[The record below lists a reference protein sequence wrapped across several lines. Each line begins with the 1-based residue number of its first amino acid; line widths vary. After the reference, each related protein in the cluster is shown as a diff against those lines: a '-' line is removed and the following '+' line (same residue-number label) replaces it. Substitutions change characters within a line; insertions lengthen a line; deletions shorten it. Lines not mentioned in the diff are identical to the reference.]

1 MNFCVGHNVCF
12 FFATS
17 FAAINMSSFYKM
29 FFGNYKGHFEV
40 QHCGDLL
47 SPYETTPFKVA
58 KSGLVDIKASGLV
71 IWTEILISILNC
83 SVSM

>member
-1 MNFCVGHNVCF
+1 VFRF
-12 FFATS
+12 LLQP
-17 FAAINMSSFYKM
+17 FAAINMGSFYKL

-47 SPYETTPFKVA
+47 SLYETTPFKAA
-58 KSGLVDIKASGLV
+58 KSVLVDIKASGLV
-71 IWTEILISILNC
+71 IWPEILISILNC